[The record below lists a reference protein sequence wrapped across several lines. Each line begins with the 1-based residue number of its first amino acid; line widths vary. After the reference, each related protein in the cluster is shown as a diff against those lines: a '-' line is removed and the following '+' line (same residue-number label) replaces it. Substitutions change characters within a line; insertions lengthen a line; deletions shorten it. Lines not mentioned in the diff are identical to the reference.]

1 MGRNLKW
8 SQPEPF
14 QKLPGGHP
22 KPVRTAAVLL
32 LMILFPPF
40 IIFIWYTM
48 IHLEGSAERSY
59 RFFQA
64 RGIRGL
70 RDVWPQPT
78 ILACKIIGV
87 FVTFEAV
94 LLIFLPA
101 ERYIG
106 PLSPAGN
113 RPIYKK
119 NGFVAYMVTLAV
131 YYFLWKE
138 HLFNPG
144 LVYDN
149 IGEIFSVLVIASYA
163 GALLLYC
170 KGHMAPSSEDWGS
183 SGNILGDLFWGME
196 LYPRITS
203 HFDIKVFL
211 NCRFA
216 VMTWAMLVIS
226 FAIKQCDTQGKITDS
241 MLVTSILMMI
251 YITKFFWT
259 EPQFF
264 RSIEIAHDR
273 AGFLFLW
280 TSLVW
285 IPVIHSL
292 VNLYLVSHPIQLGRG
307 PALGMFGA
315 GLACNYIIYDCNVQ
329 RLLFIN
335 SNGKCRIWGKIPSK
349 IQLHYVT
356 EWGERKHSLLLT
368 AGWWSVARHFHLAPE
383 IGLAICWQCLTF
395 MHFS

>member
-1 MGRNLKW
+1 MGRSLKW

-14 QKLPGGHP
+14 QKLSGGHP

-48 IHLEGSAERSY
+48 IHLEGSVERSY

-70 RDVWPQPT
+70 RDVWPHPT

-106 PLSPAGN
+106 PVSPAGN

-119 NGFVAYMVTLAV
+119 NGFVSYMVTLAV

-138 HLFNPG
+138 RLFNPG

-163 GALLLYC
+163 GAILLYF

-226 FAIKQCDTQGKITDS
+226 FAIKQ
-241 MLVTSILMMI
+241 
-251 YITKFFWT
+251 
-259 EPQFF
+259 
-264 RSIEIAHDR
+264 
-273 AGFLFLW
+273 
-280 TSLVW
+280 
-285 IPVIHSL
+285 
-292 VNLYLVSHPIQLGRG
+292 

-356 EWGERKHSLLLT
+356 EWGDRKHSLLLT

-383 IGLAICWQCLTF
+383 IGLAICWSLPVLFKHAMPYFYALFVTATLVDRANRDDKRMKQKYHKFWEAHCKRVRYKIIPLIY
-395 MHFS
+395 